1 MRESEP
7 SSAMSADPNPA
18 AGLPTRFLRF
28 LAVGGFATILMYVL
42 LVAGIEGLGLR
53 PLLASVLAYLLSA
66 VVNYALNRRLTFRSR
81 QRHRVALPRF
91 AIVSGTGLL
100 LNTAIMALGT
110 ELAAWHYLPVQ
121 VVATLVV
128 LFWNFVG
135 SQWWTFRT
143 SSGRQ
148 A

>member
-1 MRESEP
+1 
-7 SSAMSADPNPA
+7 MSADSNSA
-18 AGLPTRFLRF
+18 AGLSARFLRF

-53 PLLASVLAYLLSA
+53 PVLASVLAYLLSA

-81 QRHRVALPRF
+81 QRHVVALPRF

-100 LNTAIMALGT
+100 LNAAIMAIGT
-110 ELAAWHYLPVQ
+110 EVAAWHYLPVQ
-121 VVATLVV
+121 VVATVVV

-135 SQWWTFRT
+135 SQWWTFRP
-143 SSGRQ
+143 SSGSQ
-148 A
+148 S